1 MAKKEKTVSEGT
13 WVYYHGSLVT
23 KHGYMRVVGTH
34 EPYHKIHENDNVR
47 YMLMYGPKFTQFV
60 ENARRESFTVV
71 SKKTGMPK
79 TD

>member
-1 MAKKEKTVSEGT
+1 MADDVVKEGT
-13 WVYYHGSLVT
+13 WVYYHGSIT
-23 KHGYMRVVGTH
+23 EKHGYMRVIGNH
-34 EPYHKIHENDNVR
+34 KPYAKIHPGDNVR

-60 ENARRESFTVV
+60 ENVRRESFTVV